1 MSELYAICWGSGS
14 CDDHGNAHA
23 YSGVEALYT
32 SKEKALEALVAYKDQ
47 TLEEIKDDL
56 DPDEEY
62 PDLVED
68 ADIQVYGSV
77 EEEYFEIDYTIG
89 DEPCEVYIR
98 VVGSPV
104 IE

>member
-23 YSGVEALYT
+23 YSGVEALYV
-32 SKEKALEALVAYKDQ
+32 SKEKALDALVAYKDR
-47 TLEEIKDDL
+47 TLEEIKTDL
-56 DPDEEY
+56 DPDGEY

-68 ADIQVYGSV
+68 AGIKVYGSV
-77 EEEYFEIDYTIG
+77 EEEYFEIDYIIG
-89 DEPCEVYIR
+89 TEPCEVYIR